1 MNSNKRSW
9 WQLMTRLPNRQ
20 KDSSASSCWCWTDPN
35 WCGLNLY
42 RLVVHQEEAEIAGGN
57 PSSVVYLL
65 ICYGILSA
73 VFFFFPF
80 SLLFFIILM
89 LLTISYKGS
98 QWSNQN
104 PKIRNMKMSCF
115 ILIVR
120 TQPRL
125 QKSCYRKENWNRNIL
140 CPILKG
146 KRAKDKTTQ
155 NKFVLFHTESVLLG
169 RGYVWA
175 HN

>member
-1 MNSNKRSW
+1 M
-9 WQLMTRLPNRQ
+9 
-20 KDSSASSCWCWTDPN
+20 
-35 WCGLNLY
+35 
-42 RLVVHQEEAEIAGGN
+42 
-57 PSSVVYLL
+57 VYSLL
-65 ICYGILSA
+65 S
-73 VFFFFPF
+73 FFFPF

-104 PKIRNMKMSCF
+104 TKSRNMKMSSS

-125 QKSCYRKENWNRNIL
+125 RKSCYRKENWNRNIL

-155 NKFVLFHTESVLLG
+155 NRFVLFHAESVLLG

-175 HN
+175 PQLKHPNNNLATWSTSSLCIINWSPGVVSNSTVCLNWQPSFFFNVYNTRHPKIGPQVYLGPIKTTL